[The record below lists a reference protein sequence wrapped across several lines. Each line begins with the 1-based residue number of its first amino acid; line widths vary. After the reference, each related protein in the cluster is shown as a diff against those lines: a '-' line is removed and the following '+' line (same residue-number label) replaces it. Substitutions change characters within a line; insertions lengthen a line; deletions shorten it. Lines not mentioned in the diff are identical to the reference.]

1 MRKKELIILIV
12 IFLIALSLRGIAL
25 YRLYNS
31 DYFAGIRSG
40 LDASAHN
47 LFLGNGFSKVT
58 QGKLTPDFQQ
68 LPGYSFLLAMT
79 YKIFGHESDIYL
91 QIIQILLSSCSVFI
105 IFGIAKRFFNKNI
118 ALVSSFLWAIWL
130 PEIRLSVAVL
140 YDTSAVFLTLLAC
153 YLFFKSVVDNKKYF
167 WIYAA
172 IIIGISL
179 YFRSDSL
186 LLPLFL
192 GIGSWIY
199 KRNWKAALGKTL
211 TMFLIIFT
219 ILFPWGIR
227 NYLVFHTFTFGRA
240 TLWQS
245 MWEGFGEFKNPF
257 GAVLS
262 DGVTYEQVA
271 QEYPGIDY
279 ASPQYQDVLKT
290 KVIQA
295 IKTHPGWYILMMP
308 KRLISMLFTPRGMG
322 SIGRLLGEHF
332 TRQFFFD
339 HNPGSSNI
347 DYGKW
352 LLRNNFRGFLLVII
366 IPALIQGLF
375 VLAAAFGFWFTKQQ
389 WRKNLLLLS
398 PLLYFYLSHVPIY
411 WEARYLVP
419 GEFPYLI
426 FMAYFCVHIFNVY
439 KQKYLNKP
447 ELKRIKYDS
456 KK

>member
-1 MRKKELIILIV
+1 MNKKDFIILV
-12 IFLIALSLRGIAL
+12 IIFFIALFLRGAAL
-25 YRLYNS
+25 SYLYNS
-31 DYFAGIRSG
+31 DFFLGIRVN
-40 LDASAHN
+40 LDALAHN
-47 LFLGNGFSKVT
+47 LFLGNGFIKLI
-58 QGKLTPDFQQ
+58 QGELVPYFQQ
-68 LPGYSFLLAMT
+68 LPGYPFLLAVT
-79 YKIFGHESDIYL
+79 YKIFGHEDDLYL
-91 QIIQILLSSCSVFI
+91 RIIQILLSSLSVFLV
-105 IFGIAKRFFNKNI
+105 FGIAKRFFNKI
-118 ALVSSFLWAIWL
+118 VAFVSAFLWAIWL

-140 YDTSAVFLTLLAC
+140 YDTSLVFLTLLAC
-153 YLFFKSVVDNKKYF
+153 YLFFRSIIDNKKYF

-192 GIGSWIY
+192 GLGIWIY
-199 KRNWKAALGKTL
+199 KRNWKVALGKTMV
-211 TMFLIIFT
+211 MFLIVFA
-219 ILFPWGIR
+219 ILLPWGMR
-227 NYLVFHTFTFGRA
+227 NYKIFHTFSFGRA

-262 DGVTYEQVA
+262 DNVTYDQVA

-279 ASPQYQDVLKT
+279 ASPQYQNVLKA

-295 IKTHPGWYILMMP
+295 IKIHPGWYILMMP
-308 KRLISMLFTPRGMG
+308 KRLISMIFMPRRMG
-322 SIGRLLGEHF
+322 SIEQILGKSF
-332 TRQFFFD
+332 TRQSFFN
-339 HNPGSSNI
+339 HNLGSSNL

-352 LLRNNFRGFLLVII
+352 LMRNNFTGFLLIVVI
-366 IPALIQGLF
+366 PSLIQCLF
-375 VLAAAFGFWFTKQQ
+375 VFAALLGIWFSRKQ

-426 FMAYFCVHIFNVY
+426 FIAYFCVHIFNIY
-439 KQKYLNKP
+439 KQTSLNKP
-447 ELKRIKYDS
+447 ELKKD
-456 KK
+456 